1 MSTRRSRRSRFHP
14 RYADTG
20 GLPPLHAE
28 RFYAILGEEHTCD
41 NVSRLLRSYVQSLKA
56 PVVGAMRV
64 TCSDEAE
71 QENIEAFQRNFVRY
85 LLPSLKFSSKSPFR
99 AATLGGRY
107 EWNSIR
113 LAEDHYA
120 LAPGAEDWKVLV
132 LKVSSHVSVEDG
144 LDGEPRFGCAQR
156 YGSESTYC
164 GALVAVL
171 NGSTLPF
178 AQRLAE
184 DLDFEEGDRLAA
196 LRDPQRVGLSHRTF
210 FAAVVNA
217 RIQARRAMIDVQD
230 HVAATPTLYLIL
242 PCVTFNRSGHD
253 TEVVCGIYTA
263 DRRGETPHDEY
274 CGLSSQPDDYR
285 FQQHSGRLQ
294 LTDPHLHE
302 PRPARNHRLLVREQW
317 RDSGEWKTDEVRDR
331 ALTKALVQCSE
342 VAQSRPVATAALKT
356 LVAAAMA
363 TSPIPAAV
371 LLFGEGLVHV
381 HHASQAHRLA
391 RDARDDDIARLMLGE
406 LHGRID
412 ALDPEH
418 AQNLVQLLVEEY
430 GG

>member
-1 MSTRRSRRSRFHP
+1 MSTQRRRSSRFHP
-14 RYADTG
+14 RHTRSG
-20 GLPPLHAE
+20 GLTPIHAE
-28 RFYAILGEEHTCD
+28 RLYAILGEEHTCD
-41 NVSRLLRSYVQSLKA
+41 EVSRLLRSYVQSLKP

-113 LAEDHYA
+113 IAEDHYA
-120 LAPGAEDWKVLV
+120 LARGAEDWKVLV
-132 LKVSSHVSVEDG
+132 CKISSHVSLEEGGDG
-144 LDGEPRFGCAQR
+144 QPSFGCGQR
-156 YGSESTYC
+156 YGAESTYC
-164 GALVAVL
+164 GAIDAVL

-184 DLDFEEGDRLAA
+184 DIDFEDGKRLAA
-196 LRDPQRVGLSHRTF
+196 LRDPRRVGASHRSF

-230 HVAATPTLYLIL
+230 HVSRTPTLYFIL

-253 TEVVCGIYTA
+253 TEVVLGIYTS
-263 DRRGETPHDEY
+263 DRRGTTPHDEY
-274 CGLSSQPDDYR
+274 CGLSSVPEEYR
-285 FQQHSGRLQ
+285 FESQAGRLK
-294 LTDPHLHE
+294 LVDPHIHE
-302 PRPARNHRLLVREQW
+302 PRPARNHRELVREQW
-317 RDSGEWKTDEVRDR
+317 RESGEWKTDERHAGTLR
-331 ALTKALVQCSE
+331 KAL
-342 VAQSRPVATAALKT
+342 AQAGEAAQQGPIATAALKT
-356 LVAAAMA
+356 LVGAAMVA
-363 TSPIPAAV
+363 APVPAAV

-381 HHASQAHRLA
+381 HHASRAHRLA
-391 RDARDDDIARLMLGE
+391 RDARDDDVARVMLGE
-406 LHGRID
+406 LHGNID

-418 AQNLVQLLVEEY
+418 AQNLVRLLVQEY